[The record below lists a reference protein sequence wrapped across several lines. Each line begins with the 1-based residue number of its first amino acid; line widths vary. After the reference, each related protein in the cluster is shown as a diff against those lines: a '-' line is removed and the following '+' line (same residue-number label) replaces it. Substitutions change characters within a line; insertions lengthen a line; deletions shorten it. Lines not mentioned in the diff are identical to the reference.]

1 MMGTVSFKLEPSHLA
16 DIVRLSM
23 EMPSL
28 PPVIK
33 YFDDFD
39 NEMRSV
45 QMQADDSRIE
55 FELDG
60 NRALLDFAVFGIT
73 EVLMKHVLADWV
85 SRLDPHTVTGYF
97 YHVQSYV
104 VRRGLDSLA
113 HLINAS
119 PIDARSHWNTYVLS
133 NVTAAQTWG
142 LRALL
147 HSLCRLSIG
156 HWSSPAASIIRGL
169 KSPKIDRY
177 RVVRAGDCF
186 LPLDQQAMIVNHIDS
201 MCGRLAAAPV
211 ALNNDELRD
220 VCMLVMSFQYAFR
233 PGQIARIELADVRLF
248 TTGAV
253 HVAVSI
259 IKQKDNSKRVR
270 ITRKVKREWGP
281 LFNELVRRRDAGT
294 IQPDE
299 GVPPRLLFG
308 LTPSGVSGAIMDLTE
323 ELTGDAW
330 SPTDLR
336 HTAAQR
342 LADGGISHVGLTEFM
357 GQTSDRIANVYF
369 DKSPA
374 QAQRIN
380 EALAISP
387 IYSNLAKI
395 AKTKTIDKAALL
407 GLPSDQQIGAAP
419 HGVPIAGIGGCGLGQ
434 SLCMKNPVL
443 ACYTCSR
450 FMPLDEPKVHEDVL
464 ENLRPIVT
472 EFAAAS
478 RNNQQSPAYGQL
490 KGTLDA
496 VRRVVEDLSAN
507 RQGKGR
513 E

>member
-1 MMGTVSFKLEPSHLA
+1 
-16 DIVRLSM
+16 
-23 EMPSL
+23 
-28 PPVIK
+28 
-33 YFDDFD
+33 
-39 NEMRSV
+39 
-45 QMQADDSRIE
+45 
-55 FELDG
+55 
-60 NRALLDFAVFGIT
+60 
-73 EVLMKHVLADWV
+73 
-85 SRLDPHTVTGYF
+85 
-97 YHVQSYV
+97 
-104 VRRGLDSLA
+104 
-113 HLINAS
+113 
-119 PIDARSHWNTYVLS
+119 
-133 NVTAAQTWG
+133 
-142 LRALL
+142 
-147 HSLCRLSIG
+147 
-156 HWSSPAASIIRGL
+156 
-169 KSPKIDRY
+169 
-177 RVVRAGDCF
+177 
-186 LPLDQQAMIVNHIDS
+186 
-201 MCGRLAAAPV
+201 
-211 ALNNDELRD
+211 
-220 VCMLVMSFQYAFR
+220 
-233 PGQIARIELADVRLF
+233 
-248 TTGAV
+248 
-253 HVAVSI
+253 
-259 IKQKDNSKRVR
+259 
-270 ITRKVKREWGP
+270 
-281 LFNELVRRRDAGT
+281 
-294 IQPDE
+294 
-299 GVPPRLLFG
+299 
-308 LTPSGVSGAIMDLTE
+308 MDLTE

>member
-1 MMGTVSFKLEPSHLA
+1 MKNDAFQIEFAEHH
-16 DIVRLSM
+16 DIALLS
-23 EMPSL
+23 STL
-28 PPVIK
+28 PPLPTVVR
-33 YFDDFD
+33 YFDDFAGETRTLRELM
-39 NEMRSV
+39 NV
-45 QMQADDSRIE
+45 QLV
-55 FELDG
+55 FLELDG
-60 NRALLDFAVFGIT
+60 GKIPVDFGRFGT
-73 EVLMKHVLADWV
+73 FDLVMKHVFIDWLT
-85 SRLDPHTVTGYF
+85 RFDPHSVGY
-97 YHVQSYV
+97 YVQTLFSYLA
-104 VRRGLDSLA
+104 RHSLDRLIQLA
-113 HLINAS
+113 VS
-119 PIDARSHWNTYVLS
+119 TPFDARAQWNGKLSHNT
-133 NVTAAQTWG
+133 TAAETWG
-142 LRALL
+142 IRAML

-156 HWSSPAASIIRGL
+156 HWTPSSASIIRTL
-169 KSPKIDRY
+169 KSPKVDKY

-201 MCGRLAAAPV
+201 MCGKLATDPV
-211 ALNNDELRD
+211 SLGHEELRD
-220 VCMLVMSFQYAFR
+220 VCILVMSFQYAFR

-248 TTGAV
+248 STGAV

-259 IKQKDNSKRVR
+259 VKQRDINKRVR
-270 ITRKVKREWGP
+270 ITRRVKREWGP
-281 LFNELVRRRDAGT
+281 LFDELVKRRESGT
-294 IQPDE
+294 IQPEE

-308 LTPSGVSGAIMDLTE
+308 LTPQGVSRAIMDLTE
-323 ELTGDAW
+323 ELTGEPW

-342 LADGGISHVGLTEFM
+342 LADGGISHAGLTEFM

-387 IYSNLAKI
+387 IYSNIAKI
-395 AKTKTIDKAALL
+395 AKTKTIDKAMLL

-443 ACYTCSR
+443 ACYTCSK
-450 FMPLDEPKVHEDVL
+450 FMPLGEPEIHEEVL
-464 ENLRPIVT
+464 ESLRPVVV
-472 EFAAAS
+472 EFASAS

-496 VRRVVEDLSAN
+496 VRRVVEELRAD
-507 RQGKGR
+507 RTGEDR

>member
-1 MMGTVSFKLEPSHLA
+1 MKQSAFTIEPVLQIEI
-16 DIVRLSM
+16 DRLVVAL
-23 EMPSL
+23 PPL
-28 PPVIK
+28 PPVVR

-39 NEMRSV
+39 NEMRSLRLLTNDN
-45 QMQADDSRIE
+45 AISLRIDGRNDRIDLDDLGPAKHI
-55 FELDG
+55 
-60 NRALLDFAVFGIT
+60 
-73 EVLMKHVLADWV
+73 LMHVLVDWL
-85 SRLDPHTVTGYF
+85 SQLDPHTVTA
-97 YHVQSYV
+97 HVRHVRSYV
-104 VRRGLDSLA
+104 VRRGLASLI
-113 HLINAS
+113 HLISATS
-119 PIDARSHWNTYVLS
+119 FDARAHWNTYVLAD
-133 NVTAAQTWG
+133 VTAGQSWS

-147 HSLCRLSIG
+147 HSLCRLNIG
-156 HWSSPAASIIRGL
+156 HWSPPAASIIRGL
-169 KSPKIDRY
+169 MSPKVDRY
-177 RVVRAGDCF
+177 RVVRTGDCF

-201 MCGRLAAAPV
+201 MSGKLAIDPV
-211 ALNNDELRD
+211 SLDNEQIRD
-220 VCMLVMSFQYAFR
+220 VCMLIMSFQYAFR
-233 PGQIARIELADVRLF
+233 PGQIARVELADVRLF

-259 IKQKDNSKRVR
+259 IKQKDNSKRIR
-270 ITRKVKREWGP
+270 ITRKIKREWGP
-281 LFNELVRRRDAGT
+281 LFNELVGRREAGT
-294 IQPDE
+294 LQPEE

-308 LTPSGVSGAIMDLTE
+308 LTPSDVSRAIMELTE

-342 LADGGISHVGLTEFM
+342 LADGGISHAGLTEFM

-369 DKSPA
+369 DTSPA

-395 AKTKTIDKAALL
+395 AKTRTIDKAMLL
-407 GLPSDQQIGAAP
+407 GLPSDQQIGGVP

-434 SLCMKNPVL
+434 SLCTKNPVL

-450 FMPLDEPKVHEDVL
+450 FMPLGEPEIHEEVL
-464 ENLRPIVT
+464 ESLRPVVV

-478 RNNQQSPAYGQL
+478 RNNQQSPAYSQL

-496 VRRVVEDLSAN
+496 VRRVVEELKVA
-507 RQGKGR
+507 R
-513 E
+513 EEGTLA